1 MPRTNPW
8 RETQEE
14 PMEQDVT
21 SALRREEKITLALRA
36 LYEQYGFRKYRMGKF
51 EEYELYMENKNFLKN
66 PNIITFHDLDGRLM
80 ALKPDVTLSI
90 AKNTRANAHSSE
102 KVYYLE
108 NVYWLEKQSGGYK
121 EVNQL
126 GLESIGRLDAFS
138 FYEVLALAQE
148 TLAAISDSHW
158 MQVSHIGF
166 WVALLDGLSIE
177 EGLRKELFSCIHGKR
192 LHELKALL
200 EGANV
205 TPFAA
210 ELIAQAASLCGGFTD
225 TLAAARRIAIS
236 NGMTDALN
244 ELETVYGLL
253 EQKGLSDRVT
263 LDFSLVND
271 CDYYDGL
278 IFQGY
283 VEGVPRALLFGGYYG
298 RLMRKFGRNLDAIG
312 FAVYMNELDV
322 LFRSQK
328 GTDADALILYDDAAD
343 FKALLALADAKR
355 AEGQRVRIERKIPED
370 VRFEKAYRFT
380 GKDLEEVGN
389 DA

>member
-1 MPRTNPW
+1 
-8 RETQEE
+8 
-14 PMEQDVT
+14 MEQDVT
-21 SALRREEKITLALRA
+21 RALRREEKITLALRA

-90 AKNTRANAHSSE
+90 AKNTRANVHSTE
-102 KVYYLE
+102 KVYYQE

-126 GLESIGRLDAFS
+126 GLESIGRLDALS
-138 FYEVLALAQE
+138 YYEVLALAQD
-148 TLAAISDSHW
+148 TLAAISDSHR

-177 EGLRKELFSCIHGKR
+177 EGLRKALFACIHGKR
-192 LHELKALL
+192 LHELKTLL
-200 EGANV
+200 EGAGV

-210 ELIAQAASLCGGFTD
+210 QLILKAASLCGSFNE
-225 TLAAARRIAIS
+225 TLAAARSIAIS

-253 EQKGLSDRVT
+253 QQNGCAEQMT

-278 IFQGY
+278 LFQGY

-298 RLMRKFGRNLDAIG
+298 KLLRKFGKTLDAIG
-312 FAVYMNELDV
+312 FAVYLNELDV
-322 LFRSQK
+322 LFRAQH
-328 GTDADALILYDDAAD
+328 GADVDALILYDETAD
-343 FKALLALADAKR
+343 FSALLTEAESLR
-355 AEGQRVRIERKIPED
+355 ARGGGLRVRVEKKLPED
-370 VRFEKAYRFT
+370 VRYDKLYRFT
-380 GKDLEEVGN
+380 QNGLEEVGK

>member
-1 MPRTNPW
+1 
-8 RETQEE
+8 
-14 PMEQDVT
+14 MEQDVT
-21 SALRREEKITLALRA
+21 QALRREEKITLALRA

-90 AKNTRANAHSSE
+90 AKNTRANAHSAE

-126 GLESIGRLDAFS
+126 GLESIGKLDAFS
-138 FYEVLALAQE
+138 YYEVVCLAQE
-148 TLAAISDSHW
+148 TLAAISENHR
-158 MQVSHIGF
+158 MQMSHIGF
-166 WVALLDGLSIE
+166 WVSLLDGLSVE
-177 EGLRKELFSCIHGKR
+177 EGIRKELFSCIHGKR

-200 EGANV
+200 ENAAIA
-205 TPFAA
+205 PFAA
-210 ELIAQAASLCGGFTD
+210 ELILQAASLCGDFTE

-253 EQKGLSDRVT
+253 MQKGCADQLT

-298 RLMRKFGRNLDAIG
+298 KLLRKFGKNLDAIG
-312 FAVYMNELDV
+312 FAVYLNELDV
-322 LFRSQK
+322 LFRAQHH
-328 GTDADALILYDDAAD
+328 TDVDALILYDENTDLS
-343 FKALLALADAKR
+343 ALLVQAEAL
-355 AEGQRVRIERKIPED
+355 RVRDGGLRVRVEKQAPEGL
-370 VRFEKAYRFT
+370 RYQKLYRFT
-380 GKDLEEVGN
+380 ETGLEEVGEEC
-389 DA
+389 

>member
-1 MPRTNPW
+1 MD
-8 RETQEE
+8 
-14 PMEQDVT
+14 QDVT
-21 SALRREEKITLALRA
+21 RALRREEKITLTLRA

-51 EEYELYMENKNFLKN
+51 EEYELYMENKSFLKN
-66 PNIITFHDLDGRLM
+66 PNIISFHDLDGRLM

-90 AKNTRANAHSSE
+90 AKNTQASAQSSE

-121 EVNQL
+121 EVTQL
-126 GLESIGRLDAFS
+126 GLESIGRLDALS
-138 FYEVLALAQE
+138 FYEVLCLAQE
-148 TLAAISDSHW
+148 TLTAISGSHW

-192 LHELKALL
+192 LHELRALL
-200 EGANV
+200 EGAN
-205 TPFAA
+205 TAPFAI
-210 ELIAQAASLCGGFTD
+210 ELIMQAASLCGSFTD
-225 TLAAARRIAIS
+225 TLAAARRIAIT

-253 EQKGLSDRVT
+253 GQKGCADRML

-283 VEGVPRALLFGGYYG
+283 AEGVPRALLAGGYYG
-298 RLMRKFGRNLDAIG
+298 RLLRKFGRNLDAIG
-312 FAVYMNELDV
+312 FAVYLNELDV
-322 LFRSQK
+322 LFRSQH
-328 GTDADALILYDDAAD
+328 GADVDALILYQETDDYR
-343 FKALLALADAKR
+343 KLLAQADALR
-355 AEGQRVRIERKIPED
+355 GEGKRVRLEKKTPEN
-370 VRFEKAYRFT
+370 VRFTHAYRFT
-380 GKDLEEVGN
+380 ENGLEEVGK

>member
-1 MPRTNPW
+1 
-8 RETQEE
+8 
-14 PMEQDVT
+14 MEQDVT
-21 SALRREEKITLALRA
+21 RALRREEKITLALRA

-90 AKNTRANAHSSE
+90 AKNTRANAHSTE

-126 GLESIGRLDAFS
+126 GLESIGRLDALS
-138 FYEVLALAQE
+138 YYEVLALAQE
-148 TLAAISDSHW
+148 TLAAISDSHR

-166 WVALLDGLSIE
+166 WVSLLDGLSIE
-177 EGLRKELFSCIHGKR
+177 EGLRKALFACIHGKR
-192 LHELKALL
+192 LHELKTLL
-200 EGANV
+200 EGAGV
-205 TPFAA
+205 PPFAA
-210 ELIAQAASLCGGFTD
+210 QLILKAASLCGSFTE
-225 TLAAARRIAIS
+225 TLAAARSIAIS

-253 EQKGLSDRVT
+253 RQKGCADQMT

-298 RLMRKFGRNLDAIG
+298 KLLRKFGKTLDAIG
-312 FAVYMNELDV
+312 FAVYLNELDV
-322 LFRSQK
+322 LFRAQH
-328 GTDADALILYDDAAD
+328 GADVDALILYDETTD
-343 FKALLALADAKR
+343 FSALLTEAESLR
-355 AEGQRVRIERKIPED
+355 AGGGGLRVRVEKKLPED
-370 VRFEKAYRFT
+370 VRYDKLYRFT
-380 GKDLEEVGN
+380 QNGLEEVGK

>member
-1 MPRTNPW
+1 
-8 RETQEE
+8 
-14 PMEQDVT
+14 MEQDVT
-21 SALRREEKITLALRA
+21 RALRREEKITLALRA

-90 AKNTRANAHSSE
+90 AKNTRANTHSTE

-138 FYEVLALAQE
+138 YYEVLALAKE
-148 TLAAISDSHW
+148 TLSTISESHR

-177 EGLRKELFSCIHGKR
+177 EGLRKELLSCVHGKR

-200 EGANV
+200 DGAGV
-205 TPFAA
+205 PPFAA
-210 ELIAQAASLCGGFTD
+210 ELIVKAASLCGGFPE
-225 TLAAARRIAIS
+225 TLAAARSIAIS
-236 NGMTDALN
+236 HGMTDALS

-253 EQKGLSDRVT
+253 KQKGCAEQMT

-298 RLMRKFGRNLDAIG
+298 KLLRKFGKPLDAIG
-312 FAVYMNELDV
+312 FAVYLNELDV
-322 LFRSQK
+322 LFRAQH
-328 GTDADALILYDDAAD
+328 GTDVDAVILYDDQAD
-343 FKALLALADAKR
+343 LNALMIKAESLR
-355 AEGQRVRIERKIPED
+355 ARGGGLRVRVEKQMPED
-370 VRFEKAYRFT
+370 IRCEKVYRFT
-380 GKDLEEVGN
+380 GNGLEEVGT

>member
-1 MPRTNPW
+1 
-8 RETQEE
+8 
-14 PMEQDVT
+14 MEQDVT
-21 SALRREEKITLALRA
+21 QALRREEKITLALRA

-90 AKNTRANAHSSE
+90 AKNTRASAQSSE

-108 NVYWLEKQSGGYK
+108 NVYWLEKQTGGYK

-138 FYEVLALAQE
+138 YYEVLALAQE
-148 TLAAISDSHW
+148 TLAAISESHR

-177 EGLRKELFSCIHGKR
+177 EGLRKELFACVHGKR

-200 EGANV
+200 DGAGV
-205 TPFAA
+205 APFAA
-210 ELIAQAASLCGGFTD
+210 ELIVQAASLCGGFED

-244 ELETVYGLL
+244 ELETVYSLL
-253 EQKGLSDRVT
+253 KQKGCAEHMR

-298 RLMRKFGRNLDAIG
+298 KLLRKFGKNLDAIG
-312 FAVYMNELDV
+312 FAVYLNELDV
-322 LFRSQK
+322 LFRSQH
-328 GTDADALILYDDAAD
+328 GADVDALILYDETAD
-343 FKALLALADAKR
+343 LSALLTMAESLR
-355 AEGQRVRIERKIPED
+355 ARGGGLRVRVEKKLPED
-370 VRFEKAYRFT
+370 ARYEKLYRFT
-380 GKDLEEVGN
+380 ENGLEEVGK

>member
-1 MPRTNPW
+1 
-8 RETQEE
+8 
-14 PMEQDVT
+14 MEQDVT
-21 SALRREEKITLALRA
+21 RALRRGEKITLALRA

-90 AKNTRANAHSSE
+90 AKNTRANAHSTE

-126 GLESIGRLDAFS
+126 GLESIGGLDAFS
-138 FYEVLALAQE
+138 YYEVLALAQE
-148 TLAAISDSHW
+148 TLAAISDSHR

-177 EGLRKELFSCIHGKR
+177 EGLRKALFACIHGKR
-192 LHELKALL
+192 LHELKTLL
-200 EGANV
+200 EGAGV

-210 ELIAQAASLCGGFTD
+210 QLILKAASLCGSFTD
-225 TLAAARRIAIS
+225 TLTAARSIAIS

-244 ELETVYGLL
+244 ELEKVYGLL
-253 EQKGLSDRVT
+253 QQKGCAEQMT

-298 RLMRKFGRNLDAIG
+298 KLLRKFGKTLDAIG
-312 FAVYMNELDV
+312 FAVYLNELDV
-322 LFRSQK
+322 LFRAQH
-328 GTDADALILYDDAAD
+328 GADVDALILYDETAD
-343 FKALLALADAKR
+343 FSALLTEAESLR
-355 AEGQRVRIERKIPED
+355 ARGGGLRVRVEKKLPED
-370 VRFEKAYRFT
+370 VRYDKLYRFT
-380 GKDLEEVGN
+380 QNGLEEVGK